1 VKVPHL
7 DLATTMH
14 SSFIAMVSKDP
25 KKLAKK
31 TVGKVHVKPPA
42 KKGAKATLTK
52 PHKAPAPKTK
62 PES

>member
-1 VKVPHL
+1 
-7 DLATTMH
+7 MH

-52 PHKAPAPKTK
+52 PCKTPAPKTK